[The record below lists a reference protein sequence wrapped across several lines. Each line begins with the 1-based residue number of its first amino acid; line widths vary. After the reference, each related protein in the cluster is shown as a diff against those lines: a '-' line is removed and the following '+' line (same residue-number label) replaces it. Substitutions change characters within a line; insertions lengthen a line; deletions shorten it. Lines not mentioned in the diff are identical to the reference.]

1 MENSSILKSNL
12 ESNTEKKQQYNIL
25 MLKHQFD
32 LDYLLLSFEED
43 AITTDRLQYFKE
55 RYQLLVAK
63 SHDQSPMMLPVSLS
77 NRNAFGKIK
86 LQILSLENLACS
98 NTFFIRVTSDPF
110 VVVTRKIIGL
120 DIERFKALK

>member
-1 MENSSILKSNL
+1 
-12 ESNTEKKQQYNIL
+12 
-25 MLKHQFD
+25 MLSHQFD

-63 SHDQSPMMLPVSLS
+63 SHDQSPMMQPVSLS

-86 LQILSLENLACS
+86 L
-98 NTFFIRVTSDPF
+98 
-110 VVVTRKIIGL
+110 
-120 DIERFKALK
+120 